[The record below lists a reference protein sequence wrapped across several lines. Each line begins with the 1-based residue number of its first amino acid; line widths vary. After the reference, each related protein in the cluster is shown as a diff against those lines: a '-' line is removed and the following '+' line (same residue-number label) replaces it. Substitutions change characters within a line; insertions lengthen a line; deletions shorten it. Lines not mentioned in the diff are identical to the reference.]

1 MKTTAKQW
9 PDKIEAFR
17 IGGWRVDHLDQQMMR
32 TMRKIADKRGST
44 IEGVIERAILDFV
57 EQCIADSELAMKII
71 PFPIKR
77 RPNPNTSSGYRQ
89 AADFLPP
96 HAVVGGGQKMPKASI
111 EKPNVFALLE
121 ESRQL
126 HESLCLNTKKLAALI
141 RCSERRRRQLRR
153 AVAQGAR
160 FSNRSSEL
168 RESLL

>member
-1 MKTTAKQW
+1 MKTRPKQW
-9 PDKIEAFR
+9 PDNIEVFR
-17 IGGWRVDHLDQQMMR
+17 IGRWRVDHLDQEMMR
-32 TMRKIADKRGST
+32 TIRKIADKRGST

-57 EQCIADSELAMKII
+57 EQCIADSELATKVI

-77 RPNPNTSSGYRQ
+77 RPNSNTSSGYCQ
-89 AADFLPP
+89 AADFLPS
-96 HAVVGGGQKMPKASI
+96 HAIKGGGPMPKTSI
-111 EKPNVFALLE
+111 EKGNVFPLLE